1 MRGGVRLRVGRIGG
15 AIRRLRARLKALNVP
30 TEPVIYPY
38 EGHAIAKPAH
48 QRDIEE
54 RLLAWFDRYLMR

>member
-1 MRGGVRLRVGRIGG
+1 
-15 AIRRLRARLKALNVP
+15 LNVP
-30 TEPVIYPY
+30 TELVIYPD

-54 RLLAWFDRYLMR
+54 RLLAWFDRYLTP